1 MQDKLKELT
10 NRLYTEGLSKGQEEG
25 ELILERAKKEA
36 GEIVEEARKEA
47 ARIIEKAHKD
57 AGDIRTKVESDLKMA
72 SAQTIQATKKDVEN
86 LVISRISD
94 EKISAALKAPE
105 FLKEIIK
112 SVAEKFSTES
122 AQDLSIVLPESL
134 KKDLESFVKG
144 ELAGALKNGV
154 EAQFSKK
161 ISGGFTIGPKDGGYF
176 ISFTDGTFNELIGA
190 YLRPVTKKLLFG

>member
-10 NRLYTEGLSKGQEEG
+10 NRLYAEGLSKGQEEG

-36 GEIVEEARKEA
+36 GEILEEARKEA

-57 AGDIRTKVESDLKMA
+57 AGDFKTKVESDLKMA
-72 SAQTIQATKKDVEN
+72 SSQTIQATKKDVEN
-86 LVISRISD
+86 LIISRVAD
-94 EKISAALKAPE
+94 EKISDALKTPE

-112 SVAEKFSTES
+112 SVAERFSAES

-134 KKDLESFVKG
+134 KKDLEPFVKE

-154 EAQFSKK
+154 EAKFSKK

-176 ISFTDGTFNELIGA
+176 ISLTDETFNELIGE

>member
-25 ELILERAKKEA
+25 ELILGRAKKEA
-36 GEIVEEARKEA
+36 GEILEEARKEA

-57 AGDIRTKVESDLKMA
+57 AGDFKTKVESDLKMA

-86 LVISRISD
+86 LIISRVAD
-94 EKISAALKAPE
+94 EKISVALKTPE

-112 SVAEKFSTES
+112 SVAEKFSAES
-122 AQDLSIVLPESL
+122 AQDLSIVLPEAL
-134 KKDLESFVKG
+134 KKELEPFVKG
-144 ELAGALKNGV
+144 ELAGVLKNGV
-154 EAQFSKK
+154 EARFSKK
-161 ISGGFTIGPKDGGYF
+161 ISGGFTIGPKEGGYF
-176 ISFTDGTFNELIGA
+176 ISLTDETFNELIGE

>member
-10 NRLYTEGLSKGQEEG
+10 NRLYAEGLSKGQEEG

-36 GEIVEEARKEA
+36 GEILEEARKEA

-57 AGDIRTKVESDLKMA
+57 AGDFKTKVESDLKMA
-72 SAQTIQATKKDVEN
+72 SSQTIQATKKDVEN
-86 LVISRISD
+86 LIISRVAD
-94 EKISAALKAPE
+94 EKISDALKTPE

-112 SVAEKFSTES
+112 SVAERFSAES

-134 KKDLESFVKG
+134 KKDLEPFVKE

-154 EAQFSKK
+154 EAKFSKK
-161 ISGGFTIGPKDGGYF
+161 IAGGFTIGPKNGGYF
-176 ISFTDGTFNELIGA
+176 ISLTDETFNELIGA